1 MNRQSGKEGNMDTEY
16 GYSYGYSR
24 NPMATAAVVLGVI
37 SLFTCMVFYISVP
50 CGAMAVLLAILSRG
64 KSPMPGKSKVGI
76 ACGMIGMCLSI
87 VVTLA
92 SVWIVL
98 TNAQM
103 RAYMESYL
111 QYYLGDSSFDLDQ
124 ELGTMFPALK
134 DVLGLD
140 RSDADESVPSD
151 GSDNILDE
159 LFPSRGSDD
168 ADHNDAAGDH
178 ATDNVP
184 GTPSRQLPDGK
195 GDFI

>member
-1 MNRQSGKEGNMDTEY
+1 MDTEY

-64 KSPMPGKSKVGI
+64 KNPMPGKSKAGI

-87 VVTLA
+87 AVTLT
-92 SVWIVL
+92 SVWMVL

-103 RAYMESYL
+103 RAYMERYL

-124 ELGTMFPALK
+124 ELGTMFPSLK
-134 DVLGLD
+134 DVLNLD
-140 RSDADESVPSD
+140 GSDTDESAPSD
-151 GSDNILDE
+151 GSGNILDE
-159 LFPSRGSDD
+159 LFPSGGSNDV
-168 ADHNDAAGDH
+168 DHNDAAGDH
-178 ATDNVP
+178 ATDKVP
-184 GTPSRQLPDGK
+184 DAPSRQPANGK